1 MSAALF
7 NETENRNTRS
17 IKKCVQNCK
26 LQVQKNSILKPKITY
41 NLFLFFFG
49 IFFGN
54 QYAINAQNKQLQSLT
69 LEDGLPQS
77 QVYAI
82 TQDEKGYLWLG
93 TQGGGLARFDGKNFK
108 VYNETNGIAS
118 NYINAIQSQN
128 DTLYIGTKRGLS
140 IKLKQKFLN
149 IETPEVNKIYSFKG
163 QMILLTAKGVYSVD
177 KIGVVN
183 KINLDPEID
192 GFIVNDLIH
201 FDNNFWVAT
210 QNGLW
215 KFDGQMS
222 SPKHIEK
229 LEKGDFK
236 TIVGFENKMIASTFN
251 DGTIVFDSREF
262 DDQILIREPLRINSA
277 TLINNQLWIGTQ
289 NDGVSVIDTKSWS
302 ENLVINT
309 SNGLSVPVVKQ
320 VFKDKQSNIWI
331 ATSGGGLYKYFQ
343 NSFKH
348 FNTETGL
355 NGNRV
360 YAVHHSNKAIW
371 ISNSEAGLIKID
383 NYGVHDIDIPE
394 AFSEVKIKTIASDN
408 SGNIWAGSDGR
419 GLLFK
424 GKTIRDS
431 IVIDTILKTT
441 VKLPK
446 EIKVTKVLSTD
457 NGFPFDWI
465 RKIQVSNNAIYAATY
480 SSGIVKFNYNP
491 KTDSLKV
498 YKTYAKTDG
507 IEDLYIMDM
516 VKDNENR
523 LWYATKNGHLGYVFN
538 DKVTHLGR
546 VLEQNVQINSIVFKN
561 ETLYLGTA
569 GKGVWWSNDENF
581 GSFKKL
587 EGAKKGASENI
598 YQLIF
603 DDQDYLW
610 VGTERGVD
618 KLELDKDNIIK
629 DAFFFGRNDGFL
641 GIETCLNAVD
651 KDDKGHLWFGALF
664 GLTEYQPTDIIQD
677 TEKPKLFLE
686 DVKVEFQ
693 SIDSLDFS
701 VWTNSKKILKLS
713 PDQKQ
718 MSFSFKTVD
727 LDHPNGVEYRY
738 KLNDN
743 DWSPWSKNNSQ
754 DLPELNFGTHDFY
767 VQSRNHRWK
776 ESEPLKFSFFIE
788 SPLHKKP
795 WFQWLLIGVAIL
807 VLAFLVYQYIKRLKR
822 RNSEDKKRLELENH
836 LLTLEQ
842 KALRLQMNPHFIF
855 NVLNGIKAM
864 APTKPEKMNE
874 TVNSFAT
881 LLRETLVN
889 SRKDTISLDQE
900 IKTIRHYIEVERL
913 MAEKPFEYKIDL
925 KTDLDAEEI
934 LIPPMLI
941 QPFVENAIRHG
952 ILKGPREGELI
963 IEFTNNDDFLKVTI
977 IDNGVGIFSSQ
988 QQKPKTDHQSMAL
1001 TVTKERLE
1009 SISGANALEMTEIK
1023 LKDGSIGGTTIVF
1036 KIPLETDY

>member
-1 MSAALF
+1 MKS
-7 NETENRNTRS
+7 
-17 IKKCVQNCK
+17 K
-26 LQVQKNSILKPKITY
+26 ILY
-41 NLFLFFFG
+41 NLRLFFFFANLLV
-49 IFFGN
+49 IS
-54 QYAINAQNKQLQSLT
+54 AQNKQLQALT

-82 TQDEKGYLWLG
+82 AQDYKGYLWLG

-108 VYNETNGIAS
+108 VYKETNGLAS
-118 NYINAIQSQN
+118 NYINAITIQN
-128 DTLYIGTKRGLS
+128 DTIYIGTKRGLS
-140 IKLKQKFLN
+140 VKLKNKFLT
-149 IETPEVNKIYSFKG
+149 IDTPEINKIYVFED
-163 QMILLTAKGVYSVD
+163 QIVVLTIKGVYVIDENLSV
-177 KIGVVN
+177 KKVN
-183 KINLDPEID
+183 LHPDID
-192 GFIVNDLIH
+192 TIKTNDLIY
-201 FDNNFWVAT
+201 FDNNFWLAT
-210 QNGLW
+210 QYGLW
-215 KFDGQMS
+215 KFDGQVS
-222 SPKHIEK
+222 APAHIKK
-229 LEKGDFK
+229 LESGDFK
-236 TIVGFENKMIASTFN
+236 SIIGFENKIIASTFN
-251 DGTIVFDSREF
+251 DGTIVFDSRNFE
-262 DDQILIREPLRINSA
+262 DQILIREPLRVNSA
-277 TLINNQLWIGTQ
+277 TLINNQVWVATQ
-289 NDGVSVIDTKSWS
+289 HDGVSVIDTKTWS
-302 ENLVINT
+302 ETLVLDT
-309 SNGLSVPVVKQ
+309 SNGLSVPHIRH

-343 NSFKH
+343 NSFKQY
-348 FNTETGL
+348 NTETGL

-371 ISNSEAGLIKID
+371 ISNSEAGLIRID

-394 AFSEVKIKTIASDN
+394 AFSEVKIKAITSDKT
-408 SGNIWAGSDGR
+408 GNIWAGSDGR

-431 IVIDTILKTT
+431 IAVDTIKNTMAT
-441 VKLPK
+441 FPK
-446 EIKVTKVLSTD
+446 EIEITTVLNTD

-465 RKIQVSNNAIYAATY
+465 RKIQVTNDAIYAATY

-491 KTDSLKV
+491 KTDSLRV
-498 YKTYAKTDG
+498 LKTFAKEDG
-507 IEDLYIMDM
+507 MDDLYIRDM
-516 VKDNENR
+516 VLDSKNR
-523 LWYATKNGHLGYVFN
+523 MWYATENGHLGYVFN
-538 DKVTHLGR
+538 DEVTHFGS
-546 VLEQNVQINSIVFKN
+546 VLEQNTPINSMVFKD

-569 GKGVWWSNDENF
+569 GKGVWWSNDENLS
-581 GSFKKL
+581 SFKKL
-587 EGAKKGASENI
+587 EGAKNSASENI

-610 VGTERGVD
+610 IGTERGVD
-618 KLELDKDNIIK
+618 KLEIDKDNSIK

-651 KDDKGHLWFGALF
+651 KDDNGHLWFGALY
-664 GLTEYQPTDIIQD
+664 GLTEYQPTEINRD
-677 TEKPKLFLE
+677 TEKPNLFLE
-686 DVKVEFQ
+686 DIKVEFE
-693 SIDSLDFS
+693 SLDAINLS
-701 VWTNSKKILKLS
+701 TWTNSKEILKLN
-713 PDQKQ
+713 PDQRQ
-718 MSFSFKTVD
+718 VSFSFKTVD
-727 LDHPNGVEYRY
+727 LNHPNGVEYRY

-743 DWSPWSKNNSQ
+743 EWSPWSKNNTQ
-754 DLPELNFGTHDFY
+754 DLLELNFGAHDFL
-767 VQSRNHRWK
+767 VQSRNYRWK
-776 ESEPLKFSFFIE
+776 ESELLTFSFFIE

-795 WFQWLLIGVAIL
+795 WFQWVLIGVLIL
-807 VLAFLVYQYIKRLKR
+807 GLALLVHHYIKRLKR
-822 RNSEDKKRLELENH
+822 KNSEEKKRLELENH

-864 APTKPEKMNE
+864 APKNPEKMNE

-881 LLRETLVN
+881 LLRETLIN

-913 MAEKPFEYKIDL
+913 MAEKLFEYRIDL

-963 IEFTNNDDFLKVTI
+963 IEFTNSDHTLKVTI
-977 IDNGVGIFSSQ
+977 TDNGVGIFSSQ

-1009 SISGANALEMTEIK
+1009 SISGANALNMSEIK
-1023 LKDGSIGGTTIVF
+1023 REDGSIGGTTIVF

>member
-1 MSAALF
+1 MKS
-7 NETENRNTRS
+7 
-17 IKKCVQNCK
+17 K
-26 LQVQKNSILKPKITY
+26 ILY
-41 NLFLFFFG
+41 NLRLFFFFANLLV
-49 IFFGN
+49 IS
-54 QYAINAQNKQLQSLT
+54 AQNKQLQALT

-82 TQDEKGYLWLG
+82 AQDYKGYLWLG

-108 VYNETNGIAS
+108 VYKETNGLAS
-118 NYINAIQSQN
+118 NYINAITIQN
-128 DTLYIGTKRGLS
+128 DTIYIGTKRGLS
-140 IKLKQKFLN
+140 VKLKNKFLT
-149 IETPEVNKIYSFKG
+149 IDTPEINKIYVFED
-163 QMILLTAKGVYSVD
+163 QIVVLTIKGVYVIDENLSV
-177 KIGVVN
+177 KKVN
-183 KINLDPEID
+183 LHPDID
-192 GFIVNDLIH
+192 TIKTNDLIY
-201 FDNNFWVAT
+201 FDNNFWLAT
-210 QNGLW
+210 QYGLW
-215 KFDGQMS
+215 KFDGQVS
-222 SPKHIEK
+222 APAHIKK
-229 LEKGDFK
+229 LESGDFK
-236 TIVGFENKMIASTFN
+236 SIIGFENKIIASTFN
-251 DGTIVFDSREF
+251 DGTIVFDSRNFE
-262 DDQILIREPLRINSA
+262 DQILIREPLRVNSA
-277 TLINNQLWIGTQ
+277 TLINNQVWVATQ
-289 NDGVSVIDTKSWS
+289 HDGVSVIDTKTWS
-302 ENLVINT
+302 ETLVLDT
-309 SNGLSVPVVKQ
+309 SNGLSVPHIRH

-343 NSFKH
+343 NSFKQY
-348 FNTETGL
+348 NTETGL

-371 ISNSEAGLIKID
+371 ISNSEAGLIRID

-394 AFSEVKIKTIASDN
+394 AFSEVKIKAITSDKT
-408 SGNIWAGSDGR
+408 GNIWAGSDGR

-431 IVIDTILKTT
+431 IAVDTIKNTMVT
-441 VKLPK
+441 FPK
-446 EIKVTKVLSTD
+446 EIEITTVLNTD

-465 RKIQVSNNAIYAATY
+465 RKIQVTNDAIYAATY

-491 KTDSLKV
+491 KTDSLRV
-498 YKTYAKTDG
+498 LKTFAKEDG
-507 IEDLYIMDM
+507 MDDLYIRDM
-516 VKDNENR
+516 VLDSKNR
-523 LWYATKNGHLGYVFN
+523 MWYATENGHLGYVFK
-538 DKVTHLGR
+538 DEVTHFGS
-546 VLEQNVQINSIVFKN
+546 VLEQNTPINSMVFKD

-569 GKGVWWSNDENF
+569 GKGVWWSNDENLS
-581 GSFKKL
+581 SFKKL
-587 EGAKKGASENI
+587 EGAKNSASENI

-610 VGTERGVD
+610 IGTERGVD
-618 KLELDKDNIIK
+618 KLEIDKDNSIK

-651 KDDKGHLWFGALF
+651 KDDNGHLWFGALY
-664 GLTEYQPTDIIQD
+664 GLTEYQPTEINRD
-677 TEKPKLFLE
+677 TEKPNLFLE
-686 DVKVEFQ
+686 DIKVEFE
-693 SIDSLDFS
+693 SLDAINLS
-701 VWTNSKKILKLS
+701 TWTNSKEILKLN
-713 PDQKQ
+713 PDQRQ
-718 MSFSFKTVD
+718 VSFSFKTVD
-727 LDHPNGVEYRY
+727 LNHPNGVEYRY

-743 DWSPWSKNNSQ
+743 EWSPWSKNNTQ
-754 DLPELNFGTHDFY
+754 DLLELNFGAHDFL
-767 VQSRNHRWK
+767 VQSRNYRWK
-776 ESEPLKFSFFIE
+776 ESELLTFSFFIE

-795 WFQWLLIGVAIL
+795 WFQWVLIGVLIL
-807 VLAFLVYQYIKRLKR
+807 GLALLVHHYIKRLKR
-822 RNSEDKKRLELENH
+822 KNSEEKKRLELENH

-864 APTKPEKMNE
+864 APKNPEKMNE

-881 LLRETLVN
+881 LLRETLIN

-913 MAEKPFEYKIDL
+913 MAEKLFEYRIDL

-963 IEFTNNDDFLKVTI
+963 IEFTNSDHTLKVTI
-977 IDNGVGIFSSQ
+977 TDNGVGIFSSQ

-1009 SISGANALEMTEIK
+1009 SISGANALNMSEIK
-1023 LKDGSIGGTTIVF
+1023 REDGSIGGTTIVF

>member
-1 MSAALF
+1 MKS
-7 NETENRNTRS
+7 
-17 IKKCVQNCK
+17 K
-26 LQVQKNSILKPKITY
+26 ILY
-41 NLFLFFFG
+41 NLRLFFFFANLLV
-49 IFFGN
+49 IS
-54 QYAINAQNKQLQSLT
+54 AQNKQLQALT

-82 TQDEKGYLWLG
+82 AQDYKGYLWLG

-108 VYNETNGIAS
+108 VYKETNGLAS
-118 NYINAIQSQN
+118 NYINAITIQN
-128 DTLYIGTKRGLS
+128 DTIYIGTKRGLS
-140 IKLKQKFLN
+140 VKLKNKFLT
-149 IETPEVNKIYSFKG
+149 IDTPEINKIYVFED
-163 QMILLTAKGVYSVD
+163 QIVVLTIKGVYVIDENLSV
-177 KIGVVN
+177 KKVN
-183 KINLDPEID
+183 LHPDID
-192 GFIVNDLIH
+192 TVKTNDLIY
-201 FDNNFWVAT
+201 FDNNFWLAT
-210 QNGLW
+210 QYGLW
-215 KFDGQMS
+215 KFDGQVS
-222 SPKHIEK
+222 APAHIKK
-229 LEKGDFK
+229 LESGDFK
-236 TIVGFENKMIASTFN
+236 SIIGFENKIIASTFN
-251 DGTIVFDSREF
+251 DGTIVFDSRNFE
-262 DDQILIREPLRINSA
+262 DQILIREPLRVNSA
-277 TLINNQLWIGTQ
+277 TLINNQVWVATQ
-289 NDGVSVIDTKSWS
+289 HDGVSVIDTKTWS
-302 ENLVINT
+302 ETLVLDT
-309 SNGLSVPVVKQ
+309 SNGLSVPHIRH

-343 NSFKH
+343 NSFKQY
-348 FNTETGL
+348 NTETGL

-371 ISNSEAGLIKID
+371 ISNSEAGLIRID

-394 AFSEVKIKTIASDN
+394 AFSEVKIKAITSDKT
-408 SGNIWAGSDGR
+408 GNIWAGSDGR

-431 IVIDTILKTT
+431 IAVDTIKNTMVT
-441 VKLPK
+441 FPK
-446 EIKVTKVLSTD
+446 EIEITTVLNTD

-465 RKIQVSNNAIYAATY
+465 RKIQVTNDAIYAATY

-491 KTDSLKV
+491 KTDSLRV
-498 YKTYAKTDG
+498 LKTFAKEDG
-507 IEDLYIMDM
+507 MDDLYIRDM
-516 VKDNENR
+516 VLDSKNR
-523 LWYATKNGHLGYVFN
+523 MWYATENGHLGYVFN
-538 DKVTHLGR
+538 DEVTHFGS
-546 VLEQNVQINSIVFKN
+546 VLEQNTPINSMVFKD

-569 GKGVWWSNDENF
+569 GKGVWWSNDENLS
-581 GSFKKL
+581 SFKKL
-587 EGAKKGASENI
+587 EGAKNSASENI

-610 VGTERGVD
+610 IGTERGVD
-618 KLELDKDNIIK
+618 KLEIDKDNSIK

-651 KDDKGHLWFGALF
+651 KDDNGHLWFGALY
-664 GLTEYQPTDIIQD
+664 GLTEYQPTEINRD
-677 TEKPKLFLE
+677 TEKPNLFLE
-686 DVKVEFQ
+686 DIKVEFE
-693 SIDSLDFS
+693 SLDAINLS
-701 VWTNSKKILKLS
+701 TWTNSKEILKLN
-713 PDQKQ
+713 PDQRQ
-718 MSFSFKTVD
+718 VSFSFKTVD
-727 LDHPNGVEYRY
+727 LNHPNGVEYRY

-743 DWSPWSKNNSQ
+743 EWSPWSKNNTQ
-754 DLPELNFGTHDFY
+754 DLLELNFGAHDFL
-767 VQSRNHRWK
+767 VQSRNYRWK
-776 ESEPLKFSFFIE
+776 ESELLTFSFFIE

-795 WFQWLLIGVAIL
+795 WFQWVLIGVLIL
-807 VLAFLVYQYIKRLKR
+807 GLALLVHHYIKRLKR
-822 RNSEDKKRLELENH
+822 KNSEEKKRLELENH

-864 APTKPEKMNE
+864 APKNPEKMNE

-881 LLRETLVN
+881 LLRETLIN

-913 MAEKPFEYKIDL
+913 MAEKLFEYRIDL

-963 IEFTNNDDFLKVTI
+963 IEFTNSDHTLKVTI
-977 IDNGVGIFSSQ
+977 TDNGVGIFSSQ

-1009 SISGANALEMTEIK
+1009 SISGANALNMSEIK
-1023 LKDGSIGGTTIVF
+1023 REDGSIGGTTIVF